1 MDAVTIDGAMGEGGG
16 QILRTSL
23 ALATCLGRPLHI
35 HHIRAA
41 RKHPGL
47 QPQHLAAVRAAAQIC
62 AAQVVG
68 AQQGSQ
74 ILTFTPAPVR
84 AGDYHFA
91 VGTAGSTTLVLQ
103 TILPALMLADTTSR
117 VVLEGGTHNPLAPPF
132 EFLHD
137 AFLPVIN
144 RMGVTVRATLDRAG
158 FAPRGGGRMTVEI
171 TPSKHLQTFNLV
183 ERGALLAQRAQV
195 LLAHLPAHIALRE
208 VAVIQRE
215 LGYDAAQVRVDYIDE
230 AYGPGNVVNVLVQS
244 EHITESFSAF
254 GRPGKPAEQVAQE
267 VVNEVRHYLQTT
279 ATIGVHLADQLL
291 LPMVLAGR
299 GSFTTLA
306 PSRHTQTNAAVIEI
320 FCGRKIQFEQT
331 GEQVWRVSYA

>member
-35 HHIRAA
+35 HNIRAA

-47 QPQHLAAVRAAAQIC
+47 QPQHLAAVQAAAQIC
-62 AAQVVG
+62 GAQVGG
-68 AQQGSQ
+68 AEQGSQ
-74 ILTFTPAPVR
+74 TLTFTPAQVR

-103 TILPALMLADTTSR
+103 TILPALMLAEASSR
-117 VVLEGGTHNPLAPPF
+117 IVLEGGTHNPLAPPF

-144 RMGVTVRATLDRAG
+144 RMGVTVRATLERFG

-171 TPSKHLQTFNLV
+171 IPSKYLQAFNLV
-183 ERGALLAQRAQV
+183 ERGAVQLQRTQV
-195 LLAHLPAHIALRE
+195 LLAHLPAHIAQRE
-208 VAVIQRE
+208 LAVIQRE
-215 LGYDAAQVRVDYIDE
+215 LDYDAAQMQVNYIDE

-244 EHITESFSAF
+244 EHITESFCAF

-267 VVNEVRHYLQTT
+267 VVNEVRQYLQSAATT
-279 ATIGVHLADQLL
+279 GVHLADQLL
-291 LPMVLAGR
+291 LPMAMAGS

-306 PSRHTQTNAAVIEI
+306 LSNHTQTNAAVIEI
-320 FCGRKIQFEQT
+320 FLRRKIRFEQT
-331 GEQVWRVSYA
+331 GAQLWRVSYA